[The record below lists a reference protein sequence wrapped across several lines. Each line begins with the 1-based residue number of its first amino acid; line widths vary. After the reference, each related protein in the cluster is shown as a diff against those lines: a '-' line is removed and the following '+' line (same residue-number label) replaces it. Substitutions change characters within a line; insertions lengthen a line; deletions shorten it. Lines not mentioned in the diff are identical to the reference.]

1 MPGGVF
7 ADGQVACWDRLRRGL
22 GLGPECWV
30 AVFIL
35 TLPLNPAD
43 HPVLLSDVPRV
54 SGHGIFPALHSHL
67 QDTCVRVEVQLG
79 DTAPFTLPFLSH

>member
-22 GLGPECWV
+22 GLGPESWV

-43 HPVLLSDVPRV
+43 HPSPSRMFPGCQDMGFSLHCTVTSKTPV
-54 SGHGIFPALHSHL
+54 SG
-67 QDTCVRVEVQLG
+67 
-79 DTAPFTLPFLSH
+79 